1 MVVFCGRVGAT
12 VLTSTVLYLFPLR
25 WHARSSTTGKEGGVG
40 SLECDADEEETAKR
54 KWLRG
59 GVSSLVRNR

>member
-1 MVVFCGRVGAT
+1 
-12 VLTSTVLYLFPLR
+12 VLYLFPLR

-59 GVSSLVRNR
+59 GVSSLVRNRYN